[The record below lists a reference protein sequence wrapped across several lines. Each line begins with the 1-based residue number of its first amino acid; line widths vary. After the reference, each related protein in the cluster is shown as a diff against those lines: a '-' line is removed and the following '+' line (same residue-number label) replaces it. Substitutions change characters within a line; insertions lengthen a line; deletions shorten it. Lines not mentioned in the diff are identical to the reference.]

1 MRALYDSKSSLDDR
15 GIKEIMSEKSKYDYW
30 LKVERALA
38 KAQAEIGLIPE
49 RAALEIEQKAIIE
62 NFDYALMQK
71 NKKVVGHGFV
81 SFLKAILP
89 ILNEEGRKYLHYGC
103 TTQNIQQTAQMLQ
116 LKDVYQVMYSFLKDI
131 YIKSSSRF
139 NR

>member
-49 RAALEIEQKAIIE
+49 SAALEIEQKAIIE

-81 SFLKAILP
+81 SF
-89 ILNEEGRKYLHYGC
+89 
-103 TTQNIQQTAQMLQ
+103 
-116 LKDVYQVMYSFLKDI
+116 
-131 YIKSSSRF
+131 
-139 NR
+139 